1 MLRLHHLPREV
12 LDLIIEYV
20 LRDTLLELGVAYD
33 VHSPEFDEIV
43 RANNKHLADL
53 DDGLTLLLKL
63 KPGPLSRD
71 LLLRHA
77 TFCLRNVGIGNNFGR
92 LNVLR
97 YLQVTRQ
104 QYDVLLR
111 RFRRTRPAFWEEAF
125 GEGGGGALRTLTV
138 CEKMRAGANSSTMNS
153 VWYRL
158 GNDIGLKRL
167 ASGLNE
173 MFDYIVGFDGDGRE
187 ICAPGRQRCRVVL
200 RLRVETVVP
209 VEVTVSAAC
218 CLLLSDCV
226 AVSCV

>member
-33 VHSPEFDEIV
+33 VHSPEFDAIV
-43 RANNKHLADL
+43 RTNNSHLVDL
-53 DDGLTLLLKL
+53 DDGLTLLKLKL
-63 KPGPLSRD
+63 QPPISRD

-111 RFRRTRPAFWEEAF
+111 RFRRTRPDFWEEVF
-125 GEGGGGALRTLTV
+125 GEGGGGGSER
-138 CEKMRAGANSSTMNS
+138 
-153 VWYRL
+153 
-158 GNDIGLKRL
+158 
-167 ASGLNE
+167 
-173 MFDYIVGFDGDGRE
+173 
-187 ICAPGRQRCRVVL
+187 
-200 RLRVETVVP
+200 
-209 VEVTVSAAC
+209 
-218 CLLLSDCV
+218 LLSV
-226 AVSCV
+226 RSCGLGRIQVR

>member
-1 MLRLHHLPREV
+1 MATQAQPLRMYHLPREV
-12 LDLIIEYV
+12 LDLIIQYV

-77 TFCLRNVGIGNNFGR
+77 TFCVRNVGIGNNFGR

-104 QYDVLLR
+104 QYDILLR
-111 RFRRTRPAFWEEAF
+111 RFRRTAAFWEAF
-125 GEGGGGALRTLTV
+125 GEGGGALRTLTV
-138 CEKMRAGANSSTMNS
+138 CEVMRAGANSSTMRS
-153 VWYRL
+153 VGYRL
-158 GNDIGLKRL
+158 RSDRGLRRL
-167 ASGLNE
+167 ASGFNG
-173 MFDYIVGFDGDGRE
+173 MFDDIVGFDAEGRE
-187 ICAPGRQRCRVVL
+187 ICAPGLHRCRVIL
-200 RLRVETVVP
+200 RLRIETVVP
-209 VEVTVSAAC
+209 VVLTVSAVFLIV
-218 CLLLSDCV
+218 LLFL
-226 AVSCV
+226 A